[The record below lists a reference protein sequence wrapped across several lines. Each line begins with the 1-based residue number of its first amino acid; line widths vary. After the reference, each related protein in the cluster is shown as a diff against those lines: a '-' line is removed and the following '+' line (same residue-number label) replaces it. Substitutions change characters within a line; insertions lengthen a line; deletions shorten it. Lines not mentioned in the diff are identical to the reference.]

1 MWKEHCLNFYCLFQV
16 GKPVTFSVDATQ
28 AGEGTLE
35 LVISTEQST
44 VKAEVVACSRGL
56 YDVTFVPHQL
66 APHFV
71 NITFNEEDVPGQ
83 FVLYNVKL
91 CFRYQIVIV
100 IVMLFVGHKLKNLES
115 TNRL

>member
-1 MWKEHCLNFYCLFQV
+1 M
-16 GKPVTFSVDATQ
+16 TFSVDAVE

-35 LVISTEQST
+35 LVISTQQST

-71 NITFNEEDVPGQ
+71 NISFNEEDVPGIS
-83 FVLYNVKL
+83 NV
-91 CFRYQIVIV
+91 FMDYVI
-100 IVMLFVGHKLKNLES
+100 IMDLKYFWMYLFVFDFQKSDSGLSGAEKVH
-115 TNRL
+115 